1 MSLSIYDVAIPP
13 LLRGL
18 TTLSTYLDKAAEF
31 AVERDIDPS
40 VLLNARLAPDMLP
53 LSGQVQRASDSA
65 KAAVGRLTGLEVPSY
80 ADTETTLP
88 ELKERIAK
96 TVAFLQGV
104 PKDKFAGGESRPV
117 ELKFGAHAKTL
128 RGESY
133 ALVFLLP
140 NFLFHVTTAHAIL
153 RHNGVKV
160 GKLDY
165 LGSFADGAPGIAA

>member
-1 MSLSIYDVAIPP
+1 MSISIYDVAIPP

-18 TTLSTYLDKAAEF
+18 ATLSGYIDKAAEF
-31 AVERDIDPS
+31 AAEREIDPS
-40 VLLNARLAPDMLP
+40 VLVNAQLAPDMLP

-65 KAAVGRLTGLEVPSY
+65 KAAVGRLTGLEVPSF

-96 TVAFLQGV
+96 TVAFLQSV
-104 PKDKFAGGESRPV
+104 PKEKFSGSENRPV
-117 ELKFGAHAKTL
+117 ELKFGANAKTL